1 MKMVSSG
8 RVEGEDVGLQAWAA
22 LEWWLEATE
31 TPLKPGRIPP
41 DL

>member
-1 MKMVSSG
+1 MEMVSSG

-22 LEWWLEATE
+22 LEYWLEATE
-31 TPLKPGRIPP
+31 TSSQARKDSP